1 MKKETAFLTVIIMM
15 FSLAGCNGSQDGS
28 HSPIAA
34 WFEKDIPK
42 IKIVHYTG
50 GSTVEWTVENEQ
62 ADLLR
67 NWASE
72 LECELLAFEEG
83 QSPGDSDGGEVYTFS
98 PAEDGHPDFSY
109 VINGTDNC
117 YLSADGNWYSVSNP
131 SNPPLTE
138 PKGEKLTLEK
148 IKELAK
154 IGEALSWSDF
164 GQYDHEDIGSG
175 LYIYRYDID
184 EHYILLIGGG
194 NTRTAPEY
202 IRLVLKADNS
212 EFIDIRTENIDAFIN
227 SQMGKD
233 SNTSSP
239 LSGVTMMV
247 TKSSDTSVTVR
258 ITNETDKDIQCGE
271 DFCLKVLDEETGN
284 WREPDTVIDNAAF
297 KALAY
302 MIPKNSPLE
311 MDISLEWLYGKLEP
325 GRYRIEKNISDFRG
339 TGDHTDYTFT
349 AEFNI
354 ED

>member
-72 LECELLAFEEG
+72 LECELLAFEE
-83 QSPGDSDGGEVYTFS
+83 
-98 PAEDGHPDFSY
+98 
-109 VINGTDNC
+109 
-117 YLSADGNWYSVSNP
+117 LYSVSNP

-302 MIPKNSPLE
+302 MIPKNSLLE

-325 GRYRIEKNISDFRG
+325 GRYQIEKNISDFRG

>member
-1 MKKETAFLTVIIMM
+1 MRLK
-15 FSLAGCNGSQDGS
+15 S
-28 HSPIAA
+28 
-34 WFEKDIPK
+34 
-42 IKIVHYTG
+42 
-50 GSTVEWTVENEQ
+50 
-62 ADLLR
+62 
-67 NWASE
+67 
-72 LECELLAFEEG
+72 
-83 QSPGDSDGGEVYTFS
+83 
-98 PAEDGHPDFSY
+98 
-109 VINGTDNC
+109 
-117 YLSADGNWYSVSNP
+117 WYSVSNP